1 MILFFL
7 LALADLYILC
17 TTRAAAAA
25 AAAAPTAAAAG
36 DKYIIYGSM
45 GCGWTRKQIDVMKE
59 KNLAYEFIDCP
70 KEGGCPPEVKA
81 FPTIK
86 HPDGKMTT
94 GFNTL

>member
-7 LALADLYILC
+7 LALVNIYILLC
-17 TTRAAAAA
+17 LYKTP
-25 AAAAPTAAAAG
+25 APTASAAEAK

-59 KNLAYEFIDCP
+59 KKLAYEYVDCQ
-70 KEGGCPPEVKA
+70 KDGGCPPDVKA
-81 FPTIK
+81 FPTIR

-94 GFNTL
+94 GFNSL